1 MPTQAPVGRP
11 ERAVERNR
19 ILEFSSKISL
29 NTLKYYIY
37 VRVNFAKVLP
47 LLSWDH
53 RVHEVSIVRPSIQN
67 PPYLMDFLDLKS

>member
-1 MPTQAPVGRP
+1 MGLRDTVAQLPGHAQRAHSPDVNAGTGGADP

-37 VRVNFAKVLP
+37 VRSVQFSKG
-47 LLSWDH
+47 
-53 RVHEVSIVRPSIQN
+53 
-67 PPYLMDFLDLKS
+67 